1 MEEGLAKQTDALQ
14 KLQDKLDRKNKEL
27 DILGKIF
34 IDIHR
39 TLDLDIILHTI
50 LDKLEEYFSFRHSMI
65 LLTGKGNFLK
75 VVASHGYPEK
85 GIGAKTEI
93 GKGVIGTA
101 AKRKQIIRLGN
112 INYQLKYI
120 LAGEDISS
128 TENEITIRLPGL
140 RNPNSQVAI
149 PLVNQEELIG
159 VLSVESDATNI
170 FKEDDEQI
178 ISLIANQAAMVIQQV
193 RMYEAELQRF
203 MEIREMNKKLTD
215 LAQAQ
220 QSTLD
225 LFIKYV
231 PEPVVKKTLR
241 EKSGSIFEGEQQEV
255 AVMFCDIRDFT
266 PMSENLTP
274 NEVVTVLNIFYAQM
288 NEVIKQQEGVIN
300 QFIGD
305 EIFVIFGA
313 PVPVDNCEEKAVL
326 CAIGMIRQ
334 LDIINEELQEKLGIS
349 IKVGIG
355 INYGPV
361 VTGNMGCENKISYSV
376 TGDTVNTA
384 KRIETL
390 TKEKPNTILVS
401 ESIYERTKHIVK
413 AQAWEPINVKGKN
426 EKLTVYE
433 VLGRAEA

>member
-1 MEEGLAKQTDALQ
+1 Q

-203 MEIREMNKKLTD
+203 MEIRDMNKKLTD

-266 PMSENLTP
+266 PMSEHMTP

-334 LDIINEELQEKLGIS
+334 LDIINQELQEKLGIS

-376 TGDTVNTA
+376 TGDTVNTG

-390 TKEKPNTILVS
+390 TKEKPNTILIS
-401 ESIYERTKHIVK
+401 ESVYAKTKHVINTIPWQPV
-413 AQAWEPINVKGKN
+413 NVKGKD

-433 VLGRAEA
+433 VLGRTNI

>member
-1 MEEGLAKQTDALQ
+1 MEEGLTRQTEALQ

-203 MEIREMNKKLTD
+203 MEIRDMNKKLTD

-266 PMSENLTP
+266 PMSENMTP

-361 VTGNMGCENKISYSV
+361 VTGN
-376 TGDTVNTA
+376 TVNTA

>member
-376 TGDTVNTA
+376 TGDTVNTG

-390 TKEKPNTILVS
+390 TKEKPNTILIS
-401 ESIYERTKHIVK
+401 ESVYAKTKHVINTIPWQPV
-413 AQAWEPINVKGKN
+413 NVKGKD

-433 VLGRAEA
+433 VLGRTNI

>member
-401 ESIYERTKHIVK
+401 ESIYERTKHMIN
-413 AQAWEPINVKGKN
+413 AIAWEPVNVKGKD

-433 VLGRAEA
+433 VVSSKSA

>member
-93 GKGVIGTA
+93 RKGVIGTA

-203 MEIREMNKKLTD
+203 MEIRDMNKKLTD

-266 PMSENLTP
+266 PMSEHMTP

-334 LDIINEELQEKLGIS
+334 LDIINQELQEKLGIS

-376 TGDTVNTA
+376 TGDTVNTG

-390 TKEKPNTILVS
+390 TKEKPNTILIS
-401 ESIYERTKHIVK
+401 ESVYAKTKHVINTIPWQPV
-413 AQAWEPINVKGKN
+413 NVKGKD

-433 VLGRAEA
+433 VLGRTNI

>member
-1 MEEGLAKQTDALQ
+1 MEEGLTRQTEALQ

-203 MEIREMNKKLTD
+203 MEIRDMNKKLTD

-266 PMSENLTP
+266 PMSEHMTP

-334 LDIINEELQEKLGIS
+334 LDIINQELQEKLGIS

-376 TGDTVNTA
+376 TGDTVNTG

-390 TKEKPNTILVS
+390 TKEKPNTILIS
-401 ESIYERTKHIVK
+401 ESVYAKTKHVINTIPWQPV
-413 AQAWEPINVKGKN
+413 NVKGKD

-433 VLGRAEA
+433 VLGRTNI

>member
-65 LLTGKGNFLK
+65 LLTGKVHFLK

-140 RNPNSQVAI
+140 RNPNSQLAI

-266 PMSENLTP
+266 PMSEHMTP

-376 TGDTVNTA
+376 TGDTVNTG

-390 TKEKPNTILVS
+390 TKEKPNTILIS
-401 ESIYERTKHIVK
+401 ESVYAKTKHVINTIPWQPV
-413 AQAWEPINVKGKN
+413 NVKGKD

-433 VLGRAEA
+433 VLGRTNI

>member
-1 MEEGLAKQTDALQ
+1 MEEGLTRQTEALQ

-203 MEIREMNKKLTD
+203 MEIRDMNKKLTD

-266 PMSENLTP
+266 PMSEHMTP

-334 LDIINEELQEKLGIS
+334 LDIINQELQEKLGVS

-361 VTGNMGCENKISYSV
+361 ITGNMGCENKISYSV
-376 TGDTVNTA
+376 TGDTVNTG

-390 TKEKPNTILVS
+390 TKEKPNTILIS
-401 ESIYERTKHIVK
+401 ESIYAKTKHVVNAIP
-413 AQAWEPINVKGKN
+413 WEPVNVKGKD

-433 VLGRAEA
+433 VIGRIEE